1 MSAWYGFPSVVTP
14 YKHWLQSEDFK
25 LHTFNWVVSDSGW
38 IENKDIPKLWIIQ
51 SYSIGAPG

>member
-1 MSAWYGFPSVVTP
+1 MSAWYGFPSTVTP

-38 IENKDIPKLWIIQ
+38 IENKDILTLF
-51 SYSIGAPG
+51 SAPG